1 MEESEEVCRASITT
15 VKQEEEEEKER
26 DDDDDDDAEYTDE
39 SEDSSDD
46 DSEEEDDVVNLVSK
60 ALNKFMKNILEV
72 KRNKRW
78 IPPRKL
84 KVLRGQNKQEKLNQ
98 N

>member
-1 MEESEEVCRASITT
+1 MMMPNIPTNLKIALMMI
-15 VKQEEEEEKER
+15 VKMKMMMLM
-26 DDDDDDDAEYTDE
+26 
-39 SEDSSDD
+39 
-46 DSEEEDDVVNLVSK
+46 NLVSK
-60 ALNKFMKNILEV
+60 VLNKFMKNILEV

-84 KVLRGQNKQEKLNQ
+84 KVLRGKNKQEKQNQ